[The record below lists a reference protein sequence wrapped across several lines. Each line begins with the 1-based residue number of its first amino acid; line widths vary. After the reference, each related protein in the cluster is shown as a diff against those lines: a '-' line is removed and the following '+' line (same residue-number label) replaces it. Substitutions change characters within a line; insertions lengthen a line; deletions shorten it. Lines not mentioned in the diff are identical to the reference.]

1 MNMDIKSILKKEAT
15 KALKKE
21 AEKAIIKKAT
31 GKLLPMDDGSEKK
44 MGWKATVAAALAF
57 VAAAAAG
64 LSQIIGG

>member
-1 MNMDIKSILKKEAT
+1 MDIKSKLKQEAT

-31 GKLLPMDDGSEKK
+31 GKILPMESTPVKK
-44 MGWKATVAAALAF
+44 LGWKSTVAAALAF

-64 LSQIIGG
+64 LSQIIGS

>member
-1 MNMDIKSILKKEAT
+1 MDLKSKLKKEAGR
-15 KALKKE
+15 ALKKE

-31 GKLLPMDDGSEKK
+31 GKLLPMVDESEKK
-44 MGWKATVAAALAF
+44 LGWKATVAAALAF

>member
-1 MNMDIKSILKKEAT
+1 MDIKSTLKKEAT

-31 GKLLPMDDGSEKK
+31 GKLLPMEDASEKK

-57 VAAAAAG
+57 VAAAAVG

>member
-1 MNMDIKSILKKEAT
+1 MDIKSTLKKEAG

-31 GKLLPMDDGSEKK
+31 GKLLPMVDESQKK
-44 MGWKATVAAALAF
+44 LGWKATVAAALAF

-64 LSQIIGG
+64 LSQIISG

>member
-1 MNMDIKSILKKEAT
+1 MDIKSTLKKEAT

-31 GKLLPMDDGSEKK
+31 GKLLPMADTSEKK

-57 VAAAAAG
+57 IVAAAAG
-64 LSQIIGG
+64 LLQIING

>member
-1 MNMDIKSILKKEAT
+1 MDIKSKLKKEAG

-31 GKLLPMDDGSEKK
+31 GNLLPMVDTSEKK
-44 MGWKATVAAALAF
+44 LGWKATVAAALAF

>member
-1 MNMDIKSILKKEAT
+1 MDLKSKLKKEAG

-31 GKLLPMDDGSEKK
+31 GKLLPMADISEKK

-57 VAAAAAG
+57 VVAAAAG
-64 LSQIIGG
+64 LLQIING

>member
-1 MNMDIKSILKKEAT
+1 MDIKSTLKKEAT

-31 GKLLPMDDGSEKK
+31 GKLLPMETGSEKK
-44 MGWKATVAAALAF
+44 FGWKATVATALAF

-64 LSQIIGG
+64 LSQIISG

>member
-1 MNMDIKSILKKEAT
+1 MDIKSTLKKEAT

-31 GKLLPMDDGSEKK
+31 GKLLPMEDASEKK

-57 VAAAAAG
+57 VAAAAVG
-64 LSQIIGG
+64 LSQIING

>member
-1 MNMDIKSILKKEAT
+1 MKMDLKSTLKKEAG

-31 GKLLPMDDGSEKK
+31 GKLLPMVDESQKK
-44 MGWKATVAAALAF
+44 LGWKATVAAALAF

-64 LSQIIGG
+64 LSQIISG

>member
-1 MNMDIKSILKKEAT
+1 MDLKSK
-15 KALKKE
+15 LKKE

-31 GKLLPMDDGSEKK
+31 GKLLPMETAPEKK
-44 MGWKATVAAALAF
+44 LGWKATVAAALAF